1 MLSTPVQLA
10 EQLHSSRFSSDFI
23 KLFFKV
29 FCFCWNWTDSP
40 TPLPFHSRYLNI
52 GNIVVVRTII
62 TYELWYEMWK
72 HGTSSVLSTNCTL
85 LDIMEEPFSPVWKA
99 LKANSGE
106 KLLHLVI
113 SSFPEDLIL
122 KSRIEKS
129 DDSFMFH
136 CFPTH
141 TQLNAKW
148 VIPLEVFLR
157 NHLWSQ
163 KFLNFCKSIYYAFI
177 MLFLHICFLGP
188 LL

>member
-52 GNIVVVRTII
+52 GNIVVVRTVI
-62 TYELWYEMWK
+62 TYERWYEMWK

-113 SSFPEDLIL
+113 FSWRLNSEKQDRKEWWQFYVPLFSHTYSIKCKMSNSFGSIFKKSSLVTKVSE
-122 KSRIEKS
+122 
-129 DDSFMFH
+129 
-136 CFPTH
+136 
-141 TQLNAKW
+141 
-148 VIPLEVFLR
+148 
-157 NHLWSQ
+157 
-163 KFLNFCKSIYYAFI
+163 
-177 MLFLHICFLGP
+177 